1 MSRPYHEKI
10 AVFDL
15 DGTLWI
21 ENSHMDI
28 LNQFY
33 HTKRYDN
40 LINRM
45 INHFFPRSYLRHLYN
60 KYGKI
65 PLTFIEDYKPHFLK
79 KSMRLVTDCINDGYF
94 VIIISNAPEEIVIS
108 AASRLSLP
116 YLRTDRA
123 NKYKELSRNYEYGKL
138 LVCTDNL
145 SDADLLTHA
154 DIKIIYTQSSTE
166 GYFKKRFPEAV
177 FYRKEELR

>member
-33 HTKRYDN
+33 HTKRYN
-40 LINRM
+40 GLLSRMVNR
-45 INHFFPRSYLRHLYN
+45 FFPWLYLRHLYSR
-60 KYGKI
+60 YERI
-65 PLTFIEDYKPHFLK
+65 SSEFIDQYKPRFLD
-79 KSMRLVTDCINDGYF
+79 KSMDLVASCARESYF
-94 VIIISNAPEEIVIS
+94 VIIISNAPEEIVMN
-108 AASRLSLP
+108 AANRLSLP
-116 YLRTDRA
+116 YLRTDQA
-123 NKYKELSRNYEYGKL
+123 NKYRELQKNYEYKEL

-145 SDADLLTHA
+145 SDTDLLIHA
-154 DIKIIYTQSSTE
+154 DTRIIYTQPSTE
-166 GYFKKRFPEAV
+166 RYFKRRFPEAI